1 MAEGDGMKVLVVDD
15 HQNIIDAVKLCINLR
30 WPAAQLCVAY
40 DGESAIETVRTEMP
54 DIVILDIGLPDMD
67 GYSVL
72 DNVRQFSSVPV
83 IMLTVRDSDIDIAR
97 GLEMGADDYIS
108 KPFSHVELL
117 ARTEAVLRRTA
128 GRSDSR
134 QRPLTAGDLWA
145 DFERG
150 EVMINGKLVQLTS
163 TELRILRHLIYNAG
177 RVVSHSSLV
186 AAIWGRQQEEEVDTH
201 TVTVHVRHLRSKLGD
216 RVDSPKYIATVRGI
230 GYKFL
235 IQTNVA
241 TNANQQPSD
250 SNINQEA

>member
-1 MAEGDGMKVLVVDD
+1 MKALVVDD
-15 HQNIIDAVKLCINLR
+15 HQTIIDAVKLCINLR
-30 WPAAQLCVAY
+30 WPTAQISIAY
-40 DGESAIETVRTEMP
+40 DGESAIEAVKVEMP
-54 DIVILDIGLPDMD
+54 DIIILDIGLPDID

-72 DNVRQFSSVPV
+72 DTLRQFSNVPI

-108 KPFSHVELL
+108 KPFSHIELL
-117 ARTEAVLRRTA
+117 ARMEAVLRRAA
-128 GRSDSR
+128 GRSDSK

-150 EVMINGKLVQLTS
+150 EVLVNEKPVQLTS

-177 RVVSHSSLV
+177 RVVTHGSLI
-186 AAIWGRQQEEEVDTH
+186 AAIWGRQQGEEMDTH

-230 GYKFL
+230 GYKF
-235 IQTNVA
+235 IIPTSVA
-241 TNANQQPSD
+241 TTANQ
-250 SNINQEA
+250 

>member
-1 MAEGDGMKVLVVDD
+1 MKVLVVDD

-30 WPAAQLCVAY
+30 WPTAQICIAY
-40 DGESAIETVRTEMP
+40 DGESAIDTVRTETP

-67 GYSVL
+67 GYAVL
-72 DNVRQFSSVPV
+72 DNVRQFSNVPV
-83 IMLTVRDSDIDIAR
+83 IMLTVRDSDVDIAR

-117 ARTEAVLRRTA
+117 ARTEAVLRRA
-128 GRSDSR
+128 VGRTDSR

-150 EVMINGKLVQLTS
+150 EILVNEKPVQLTS

-177 RVVSHSSLV
+177 RVVTHSSLV
-186 AAIWGRQQEEEVDTH
+186 TAIWGRQQEEEIDTH

-235 IQTNVA
+235 LQTSVA
-241 TNANQQPSD
+241 TVANQQT
-250 SNINQEA
+250 SNSAVNTDR